1 MDITTPQLLYHGTTS
16 STVDSFRQ
24 ALLQSN
30 YWRPGKDFGEGF
42 YTTISIAQARRW
54 AHKTAKESWDGGK
67 PCVLVVE
74 LSSLPDDVEP
84 LLFLSDSPAWASFV
98 YAHRKADMK
107 GQDPCRKH
115 PDIIIGPMAD
125 NDTGKIVHKG
135 VQLKKDENWFY
146 EQITR
151 NEKGRKLDALKLGN
165 QVVFAS
171 ERWEPHLTLVGY
183 HIYAGGRWM
192 YGDVRNA
199 GDEGEIKLL

>member
-16 STVDSFRQ
+16 NNIDSFSRQ
-24 ALLQSN
+24 LLHSN

-54 AHKTAKESWDGGK
+54 AHKTAKEAWDGGK

-74 LSSLPDDVEP
+74 LTSLPPNVEP

-98 YAHRKADMK
+98 YNHRKASTK
-107 GQDPCRKH
+107 GIDPCDSH

-135 VQLKKDENWFY
+135 LQLNKNDEWFY
-146 EQITR
+146 DQIVR
-151 NEKGRKLDALKLGN
+151 SQKGRKLDALKLGN

-171 ERWEPHLTLVGY
+171 ERWESHLALVGY
-183 HIYAGGRWM
+183 HIYAGGRWI
-192 YGDVRNA
+192 YGDASDASETKSV
-199 GDEGEIKLL
+199 